1 MGKDSGWNLL
11 SSDRLVPKAA
21 PNKDAAWEA
30 SGVFFPTSMA
40 SAARHTPASRDRS
53 ASPTGQISQQVT
65 STPHSHTTAAFT
77 PGALRA
83 PAFPASHQCALRR
96 PLRAELRSTFSKG
109 SARRHLVQ
117 RMASLTMSSG
127 SASSVPSWVRTSCL
141 PLLALAV
148 ASLCSVSLPGVL
160 HLICNSLLNLLA
172 GLVDAKLS
180 FVPLTHARTRALS
193 HLFIRHAPLSFVCPG
208 APF

>member
-1 MGKDSGWNLL
+1 MGFQADGHMGKDSGWNLL

-30 SGVFFPTSMA
+30 SGVFFPTSMS
-40 SAARHTPASRDRS
+40 SAASHTPASRDRS
-53 ASPTGQISQQVT
+53 ASPTGHL
-65 STPHSHTTAAFT
+65 STHVPSHTPAAFT
-77 PGALRA
+77 SCALRA

-109 SARRHLVQ
+109 SARRHLVPS
-117 RMASLTMSSG
+117 MPSLTMSSG
-127 SASSVPSWVRTSCL
+127 SVSSVPSWVRTSCL

-160 HLICNSLLNLLA
+160 RPHLQLA
-172 GLVDAKLS
+172 
-180 FVPLTHARTRALS
+180 P
-193 HLFIRHAPLSFVCPG
+193 
-208 APF
+208 